1 MLNPFRNAVVGDP
14 WEVPEADV
22 GDIGWLAFE
31 ACCKA
36 IATTLAEHRTTGVLI
51 RGEPG
56 SGKTHVI
63 RRLRAHLAESPDHR
77 LRETLFVYV
86 RLMTTAAMI
95 WRHLR
100 RRITDDF
107 LRATPDGTMQL
118 EWMVYRR
125 LAAEGSHGDL
135 LDRWKRELK
144 GDLPWDERAFTHALA
159 ATLRRLPESRLAS
172 LDLFHTLDGEAHLP
186 PGLVQVLRR
195 LAGRRDLSLAHAW
208 LRGDSLTASELERL
222 GIAEDP
228 LLDEDPEYAARE
240 IIMALARLSGEEMP
254 MLFCFDQVEA
264 LETIPGDLSGFVAF
278 GSVASTL
285 HDEAK
290 NLVLVSCMQSA
301 VLGKFRRADY
311 ARLAEHPVHLPSLG
325 RQDALRLIQARL
337 AASPGYAWIPRE
349 AELDPVF
356 NEQGKASARAILNRA
371 AELFDRTVSPDPPP
385 VIPPGYFLQ
394 QEWDNRVERS
404 AETIPQGNVD
414 DVFGQGIPALA
425 AASRGNWR
433 ARNGSGDIDIR
444 LESQAGHIGI
454 SLCNQKNM
462 RSLAARLRRLAAFTA
477 GGSGARLVLLRDPS
491 LPIAKTARATRR
503 YLDDLTKAGARL
515 VRPSLEALQA
525 LEALR
530 TLLADAR
537 AGDLNQNGS
546 QVSPQTVQEWVAQ
559 NVPPCLNRLM
569 EEITGNEKVSDAD
582 AQLREDLLELLEAR
596 CLLPL
601 EEAARELEQQPA
613 IIRKLVEASP
623 ELAGILEGP
632 PPVLYR
638 LVPAALV

>member
-14 WEVPEADV
+14 WELAEADV
-22 GDIGWLAFE
+22 GDIGWQAFE

-36 IATTLAEHRTTGVLI
+36 IATTLAEQRTTAVLV

-56 SGKTHVI
+56 SGKTHII
-63 RRLRAHLAESPDHR
+63 RRLRAHLAANPDHR
-77 LRETLFVYV
+77 LRETLFVYI
-86 RLMTTAAMI
+86 RLMTTPAMI

-100 RRITDDF
+100 RRITDDL
-107 LRATPDGTMQL
+107 LRATPDGTTQL

-135 LDRWKRELK
+135 LDRWKRDLS
-144 GDLPWDERAFTHALA
+144 GDLPWDERAFSQALA

-195 LAGRRDLSLAHAW
+195 LAARRDLSLAHAW
-208 LRGDSLTASELERL
+208 LRGDSLTASELDRL
-222 GIAEDP
+222 EIAEDP

-240 IIMALARLSGEEMP
+240 IIMALVRLAGEKMA
-254 MLFCFDQVEA
+254 MLFCFDQIEA

-278 GSVASTL
+278 GGVASTL

-325 RQDALRLIQARL
+325 CQDALRLIQARL
-337 AASPGYAWIPRE
+337 AASPGYAWIPRD

-356 NEQGKASARAILNRA
+356 NEQGKASARAILSWA
-371 AELFDRTVSPDPPP
+371 AELFDRTVGVDSGPMLA
-385 VIPPGYFLQ
+385 PGSFLQ
-394 QEWDNRVERS
+394 QEWDSRLEHS
-404 AETIPQGNVD
+404 GETIAQGNTD
-414 DVFGQGIPALA
+414 DVFGQAIPALVTA
-425 AASRGNWR
+425 ARGNWR
-433 ARNGSGDIDIR
+433 TRNGSGDIDIR
-444 LESQAGHIGI
+444 LESQVGQIGI

-462 RSLAARLRRLAAFTA
+462 RSLAARLRRLAAFAA
-477 GGSGARLVLLRDPS
+477 GGSGARLVLLRDPG

-537 AGDLNQNGS
+537 AGDLNENGS
-546 QVSPQTVQEWVAQ
+546 QVSPQTVQDWVAQ
-559 NVPPCLNRLM
+559 HLPPCLNQLM
-569 EEITGNEKVSDAD
+569 EEITGSGAEPDTD

-613 IIRKLVEASP
+613 KVRKVVEASP

-638 LVPAALV
+638 LVPALV

>member
-14 WEVPEADV
+14 WEIPEADV
-22 GDIGWLAFE
+22 GDIGRQAFD

-36 IATTLAEHRTTGVLI
+36 IATTLDEHRTTAVLI

-56 SGKTHVI
+56 SGKTHII

-77 LRETLFVYV
+77 FRETLFVYV
-86 RLMTTAAMI
+86 RLMATPAMI

-100 RRITDDF
+100 RRITDDL
-107 LRATPDGTMQL
+107 LRSTPDGTMQL

-135 LDRWKRELK
+135 LERWKRELS
-144 GDLPWDERAFTHALA
+144 GGLPWDERAFAYALA
-159 ATLRRLPESRLAS
+159 AMLRRLPESRLAS
-172 LDLFHTLDGEAHLP
+172 LDPFHTLDGEAHLP
-186 PGLVQVLRR
+186 PGLVQVLR
-195 LAGRRDLSLAHAW
+195 LLVARRYLSLAHAW

-228 LLDEDPEYAARE
+228 LLDEDPEFAARE
-240 IIMALARLSGEEMP
+240 IIMALARLAGEKMT

-278 GSVASTL
+278 GGVASTL

-325 RQDALRLIQARL
+325 RQDALKLIQARL
-337 AASPGYAWIPRE
+337 AASPGYAWIPRDS
-349 AELDPVF
+349 ELDPVF

-371 AELFDRTVSPDPPP
+371 AELFDRTVSHDSTP
-385 VIPPGYFLQ
+385 VIAPEIFLQ
-394 QEWDNRVERS
+394 QEWENRVERS
-404 AETIPQGNVD
+404 AETIAQGNVD
-414 DVFGQGIPALA
+414 DVFGQGIPALITA
-425 AASRGNWR
+425 TRGNWR
-433 ARNGSGDIDIR
+433 VRNGSGDIDIR
-444 LESQAGHIGI
+444 LESQAGQIGI

-462 RSLAARLRRLAAFTA
+462 RSLAARLRRLAAFAVA
-477 GGSGARLVLLRDPS
+477 GNGARLVLLRDPG

-503 YLDDLTKAGARL
+503 YFDDLTKAGARL

-537 AGDLNQNGS
+537 AGDLDRNGTQIS
-546 QVSPQTVQEWVAQ
+546 SQTVQDWVAQ
-559 NVPPCLNRLM
+559 HMPSCLNQLM
-569 EEITGNEKVSDAD
+569 EDITTGDPVSDTD
-582 AQLREDLLELLEAR
+582 AQLREDLLELLEGR

-601 EEAARELEQQPA
+601 QEAARELEQQPA
-613 IIRKLVEASP
+613 VVRKVVESSP
-623 ELAGILEGP
+623 DLAGILEGP
-632 PPVLYR
+632 PIVLYR
-638 LVPAALV
+638 LVPALV

>member
-14 WEVPEADV
+14 WGLAEADV
-22 GDIGWLAFE
+22 GDIGWQAFE

-36 IATTLAEHRTTGVLI
+36 IATTLAEHRTSAVLV

-56 SGKTHVI
+56 SGKTHII
-63 RRLRAHLAESPDHR
+63 RRLRVHLAENPDHR
-77 LRETLFVYV
+77 LRETLFVYI
-86 RLMTTAAMI
+86 RLMTTPAMI

-100 RRITDDF
+100 RRITDDL
-107 LRATPDGTMQL
+107 LRATPDGTTQL

-135 LDRWKRELK
+135 LDRWKRDLSGE
-144 GDLPWDERAFTHALA
+144 LPWDERAFSQALA

-172 LDLFHTLDGEAHLP
+172 LDLFHTLDGEAQLP

-195 LAGRRDLSLAHAW
+195 IAARRDLSLAHAW
-208 LRGDSLTASELERL
+208 LRGDSLTASELDRL

-240 IIMALARLSGEEMP
+240 IIMALVRLAGEKMA

-278 GSVASTL
+278 GGVASTL

-311 ARLAEHPVHLPSLG
+311 ARLAERPVHLPSLG

-337 AASPGYAWIPRE
+337 AASPGYAWVPRD

-356 NEQGKASARAILNRA
+356 NEQGKASARSILSRA
-371 AELFDRTVSPDPPP
+371 AELFDRAVGVDSGPMPA
-385 VIPPGYFLQ
+385 PGSFLQ

-404 AETIPQGNVD
+404 AETIAEGNMD
-414 DVFGQGIPALA
+414 DVFGQGIPALVTA
-425 AASRGNWR
+425 ARGNWR

-444 LESQAGHIGI
+444 LESQAGQIGI

-462 RSLAARLRRLAAFTA
+462 RSMAARLRRLAAFAA
-477 GGSGARLVLLRDPS
+477 GGSGARLVLLRDPG

-530 TLLADAR
+530 SLLADAR
-537 AGDLNQNGS
+537 AGDLNENGS
-546 QVSPQTVQEWVAQ
+546 QVSPQTVQDWVAQ
-559 NVPPCLNRLM
+559 HMPQCLNRLM
-569 EEITGNEKVSDAD
+569 EEITGSGEPDAD

-613 IIRKLVEASP
+613 IVRKFVEASP

-638 LVPAALV
+638 LVPPLV

>member
-14 WEVPEADV
+14 WGLAEADV
-22 GDIGWLAFE
+22 GDIGWQAFE

-36 IATTLAEHRTTGVLI
+36 IATTLAEHRTSAVLV

-56 SGKTHVI
+56 SGKTHII
-63 RRLRAHLAESPDHR
+63 RRLRAHLADSPDRH

-86 RLMTTAAMI
+86 RLMTTPAMI

-100 RRITDDF
+100 RRITDDL
-107 LRATPDGTMQL
+107 LRATPDGTTQL

-135 LDRWKRELK
+135 LDRWKRELS
-144 GDLPWDERAFTHALA
+144 GDLPWDERAFSRALA
-159 ATLRRLPESRLAS
+159 ATLRRLRENQLAS

-195 LAGRRDLSLAHAW
+195 LAARRDLSLARAW
-208 LRGDSLTASELERL
+208 LRGDSLTAPELDRL

-240 IIMALARLSGEEMP
+240 IIMALVRLAGEKMA

-278 GSVASTL
+278 GGVASTL

-311 ARLAEHPVHLPSLG
+311 ARLAEHPVHLPSLA

-337 AASPGYAWIPRE
+337 AAPPGFAWIPRD

-356 NEQGKASARAILNRA
+356 NEQGKASARSILNRA
-371 AELFDRTVSPDPPP
+371 AELFDRTVGHDSRP
-385 VIPPGYFLQ
+385 VPAPESFLQ
-394 QEWDNRVERS
+394 QEWDNRVEHS
-404 AETIPQGNVD
+404 AETIGEGNVD
-414 DVFGQGIPALA
+414 DVFGQGIPALVTA
-425 AASRGNWR
+425 ARGNWR
-433 ARNGSGDIDIR
+433 AKNGSGDIDIR
-444 LESQAGHIGI
+444 LESQAGQIGV

-462 RSLAARLRRLAAFTA
+462 RSLAARLRRLAAFAA
-477 GGSGARLVLLRDPS
+477 GGGGARLVLLRDPG

-503 YLDDLTKAGARL
+503 YLDDLTRAGARL

-537 AGDLNQNGS
+537 TGDLNQNGS
-546 QVSPQTVQEWVAQ
+546 QVSAQTVQDWVAQ
-559 NVPPCLNRLM
+559 HMPPCLNRLM
-569 EEITGNEKVSDAD
+569 DEITGSEAEPDAH

-613 IIRKLVEASP
+613 IVRKFVEASP
-623 ELAGILEGP
+623 DLAGILEGP

-638 LVPAALV
+638 LVPALV